1 MHTLI
6 LGFDS
11 FDPTIFENLAA
22 QGKMPHLGAM
32 LNDGKYA
39 RFRVSDPPQTEVS
52 WTSIASGANPGVHG
66 IFDFVHRDP
75 ASYTPYVSL
84 LPTQS
89 SRLGV
94 QFVPPSNANTIFEEA
109 ARMGYPATSLW
120 WPATFPAR
128 PESPVRTIP
137 GLGAPDLLGRLGV
150 GTLFTDRPE
159 IKRAG
164 WKTPINSLQS
174 KGDGSW
180 RGLVDGPRAKAGA
193 PVQVE
198 LLLEK
203 IGNGFSLAIGK
214 QKERLTP
221 GEWSPPFEIEFKMGL
236 LFTLKA
242 VTRALL
248 SQEAPE
254 LRLYL
259 LPLQV
264 HPLASAWRYAT
275 PPGFVK
281 DAWKSCGPFLTLGW
295 PQDTTG
301 LEEGHMNDEQFLALC
316 RDISQERECLLMKL
330 LEKFNEGVLG
340 IIFDD
345 LDRIQ
350 HMFRRDRPDVVEAW
364 YQRLDALVGRVQA
377 KLEAKNKRARLL
389 VISDHGFSAFDYKV
403 HVNRWLIEHGYLVVK
418 DGGAAN
424 NDSASSTGEATGEA
438 SDKITHGHSSA
449 QAAVAAHS
457 TGSLE
462 DVDWA
467 HSQAYAVGLNSIY
480 LNLQGREG
488 QGSVAVSELEPLL
501 HKLRD
506 ELLAWT
512 DPDGRPVLQRVL
524 LKHEAFSGALTPYG
538 PDLVLGY
545 SPGYRASSETGLG
558 KWESELVVENHD
570 HWGAD
575 HCIDS
580 QAVPGVIFS
589 NLGLHGLENPSYLDI
604 PLLVL
609 GKELKQTNKPSP
621 PPGAAGGEDKAVLE
635 ERLKSLGYL

>member
-22 QGKMPHLGAM
+22 QGKMPILGRM
-32 LNDGKYA
+32 LADGKYS
-39 RFRVSDPPQTEVS
+39 RFTVSDPPQTEVS

-66 IFDFVHRDP
+66 VFDFVHRDP

-89 SRLGV
+89 SKLGV
-94 QFVPPSNANTIFEEA
+94 QFVSPSRANTIFAEA
-109 ARMGYPATSLW
+109 AAMGYPSTSLW
-120 WPATFPAR
+120 WPATFPAK

-150 GTLFTDRPE
+150 GTLLTDDPDL
-159 IKRAG
+159 KKNG
-164 WKTPINSLQS
+164 WKTAVSALQAKS
-174 KGDGSW
+174 EGAW
-180 RGLVDGPRAKAGA
+180 RGLVDGPRAKQGTS
-193 PVQVE
+193 VQAE

-203 IGNGFSLAIGK
+203 RGGAFSLSIGK
-214 QKERLTP
+214 QKETLKP
-221 GEWSPPFEIEFKMGL
+221 GEWSPMFEIEFKMGL
-236 LFTLKA
+236 LFTIKA

-248 SQEAPE
+248 SQTEPHI
-254 LRLYL
+254 RLYL
-259 LPLQV
+259 LPLQM

-281 DAWKSCGPFLTLGW
+281 DAWNNCGPFLTLGW

-316 RDISQERECLLMKL
+316 ESISQERECVLMRL
-330 LEKFNEGVLG
+330 MEKFDEGVLG
-340 IIFDD
+340 IVFDD

-350 HMFRRDRPDVVEAW
+350 HMFRRDRPEVVDAW
-364 YQRLDALVGRVQA
+364 YQKLDALVGRVQA
-377 KLEAKNKRARLL
+377 RLQAKNPRARLL
-389 VISDHGFSAFDYKV
+389 VLSDHGFSAFDYKV
-403 HVNRWLIEHGYLVVK
+403 HVNRWLLDHGYLVAK
-418 DGGAAN
+418 DGADVGAAGSVSRGDN
-424 NDSASSTGEATGEA
+424 TSNDA
-438 SDKITHGHSSA
+438 
-449 QAAVAAHS
+449 
-457 TGSLE
+457 GSLE

-467 HSQAYAVGLNSIY
+467 HTQAYAVGLNSIY

-488 QGSVAVSELEPLL
+488 QGSVPVSELESLL
-501 HKLRD
+501 AKLRP
-506 ELLAWT
+506 ELLAWVG
-512 DPDGRPVLQRVL
+512 PDGRAVLQRVL

-545 SPGYRASSETGLG
+545 TPGYRASSETGLG
-558 KWESELVVENHD
+558 KWESALVSENHD

-604 PLLVL
+604 PMLTL
-609 GKELKQTNKPSP
+609 GKALKQANNP
-621 PPGAAGGEDKAVLE
+621 PPPPSAAGGEDKAVLE